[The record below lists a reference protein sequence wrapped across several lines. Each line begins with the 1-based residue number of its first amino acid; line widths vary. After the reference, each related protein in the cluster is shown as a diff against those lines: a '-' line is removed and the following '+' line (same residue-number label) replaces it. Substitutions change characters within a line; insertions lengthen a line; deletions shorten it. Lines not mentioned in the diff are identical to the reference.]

1 MVRSCGAAL
10 FMLLAAHAAQA
21 QGDALSAFSD
31 PRQLAVYFDMLTRLK
46 VAVERTDGDHAA
58 TYKAVSLRLYA
69 CARVYE
75 RLAQQAEGDAPA
87 RAHFAKSSELY
98 AHAAVGLYPDSL
110 AELQQDYADS
120 LKPSG
125 PPRALSVRLC
135 DELSERDMA
144 TVYRA
149 VRDLTVR

>member
-1 MVRSCGAAL
+1 MARSCGAAFL
-10 FMLLAAHAAQA
+10 MLLAAHAAQA

-31 PRQLAVYFDMLTRLK
+31 PQQLAVYFDMLTRLK

-75 RLAQQAEGDAPA
+75 RLAQTAEGDAA
-87 RAHFAKSSELY
+87 RTRYTKSGEFY

-110 AELQQDYADS
+110 AELQQDYAES
-120 LKPSG
+120 LKSPKPSH
-125 PPRALSVRLC
+125 ALSARLC

-144 TVYRA
+144 AVYRA
-149 VRDLTVR
+149 VRDLTAP